1 MPEEKTRVG
10 IVGCGNISGVYL
22 ENLCNVFED
31 VEVAACADL
40 LMDRAREKADN
51 YEGVRACTTD
61 EMLAD
66 PDIKIIVNLTVP
78 AAHHEVALA
87 VVEGGKN
94 VYNEKPLTLTREQG
108 RILLDKAKEK
118 GVRIGAAPDTFM
130 GAGLQTCRK
139 LIDGGL
145 IGEPVA
151 ATAFLMCPGHESWH
165 PDPEYYY
172 QPGGGP
178 MFDFGPYYLT
188 ALVHLLGPVRRVAGS
203 ARISFPT
210 RTITSEKKKGKVINV
225 EVPTHVAGLMEFTS
239 GAVGT
244 IITSFDVISHGMP
257 FIEIYGSKGSLRVP
271 DPNCFGGKI
280 EVSYQDSGDWEEI
293 PASFVYEENSRG
305 IGVADMASAL
315 RSGRAHRAAGEMAY
329 HVLDIM
335 HAFHDSSDS
344 GNYVII
350 ESACKRPAPLPEGLV
365 VGRVDA

>member
-1 MPEEKTRVG
+1 MPEKKIRVG

-22 ENLCNVFED
+22 KNLCNVFED
-31 VEVAACADL
+31 VEVTACTDL

-66 PDIKIIVNLTVP
+66 PDIEIIVNLTVP
-78 AAHHEVALA
+78 AAHYEVSLA
-87 VVEGGKN
+87 AVEAGQH
-94 VYNEKPLTLTREQG
+94 VYSEKPLTLTREQG
-108 RILLDKAKEK
+108 RMLLEKAKEK
-118 GVRIGAAPDTFM
+118 RVRVGAAPDTFM

-225 EVPTHVAGLMEFTS
+225 EVPTHVAGLMEFAS

-280 EVSYQDSGDWEEI
+280 EVSYRDSGDWEEI

-315 RSGRAHRAAGEMAY
+315 RTGRAHRAAGEMAY
-329 HVLDIM
+329 HILDIM

-350 ESACKRPAPLPEGLV
+350 ESTCSRPAPRPEGLV
-365 VGRVDA
+365 VGRVDV